1 MEELNFYMP
10 TKVIMGEDCV
20 TKQAALLKEY
30 GARALIVTGT
40 NSARM
45 NGALQDVEEALQ
57 SQGIQYDLFD
67 RIMANPTV
75 ACVYEGAAYA
85 KEKNSD
91 FIIGIGGGSPMDGA
105 KAIALLAVQDIAEEE
120 IFLGKFVSEALPL
133 VLIPTTA
140 GTGSEVTPYSILTNT
155 AGQTKTSISS
165 PAIFPKLALLDAK
178 YMRELSVKI
187 TINTGI
193 DALSHAIEGMLSVK
207 ATRVSDGIA
216 MQSIQEIVPCLS
228 ALSPDNHK
236 PATEIAIQIREKLL
250 YGSMLAGVVISHTG
264 TTAVHSMGYSLTYF
278 KNIDHGRANGL
289 LLPSF
294 LRFIMK
300 HDAALI
306 KQILSAMAFSSLDD
320 LEALFL
326 RLLGERE
333 QITGQDIEKFAGI
346 AIKAKNILNSKIKPE
361 KEDLIRMYER
371 SLNVI

>member
-1 MEELNFYMP
+1 MELNFYMP
-10 TKVIMGEDCV
+10 TKVIMGEACV
-20 TKQAALLKEY
+20 TKQAILLKEY
-30 GARALIVTGT
+30 GTRALIVTGT
-40 NSARM
+40 NSAKI

-57 SQGIQYDLFD
+57 SQGIEFDLFD

-85 KEKNSD
+85 KEMQSD
-91 FIIGIGGGSPMDGA
+91 FIIGIGGGSPMDAA

-120 IFLGKFVSEALPL
+120 IFLGKFLNQALPL

-155 AGQTKTSISS
+155 EGQTKTSISS
-165 PAIFPKLALLDAK
+165 PAIFPKLSLLDAK
-178 YMRELSVKI
+178 YMRDLSVEI
-187 TINTGI
+187 TVNTGV
-193 DALSHAIEGMLSVK
+193 DALSHAIEGMLSVR

-216 MQSIQEIVPCLS
+216 IQSIQEIVPCLS

-236 PATEIAIQIREKLL
+236 PAAEIPMEIREKLL

-264 TTAVHSMGYSLTYF
+264 TTAVHSMGYALTYF

-294 LRFIMK
+294 LRFVMK
-300 HDAALI
+300 QDATII
-306 KQILSAMAFSSLDD
+306 KQILSAMSFSSLDD

-333 QITGQDIEKFAGI
+333 RITGQDIEKFAGI
-346 AIKAKNILNSKIKPE
+346 AIKAKNILNSKVKPE
-361 KEDLIRMYER
+361 KEDLIQMYER

>member
-1 MEELNFYMP
+1 MELNFYMP

-20 TKQAALLKEY
+20 TKQAILLKEY

-40 NSARM
+40 NSAKI
-45 NGALQDVEEALQ
+45 NGALKDVEEALQ
-57 SQGIQYDLFD
+57 SQGIAYDLFD

-85 KEKNSD
+85 KEHQSD
-91 FIIGIGGGSPMDGA
+91 FIIGIGGGSPMDAA
-105 KAIALLAVQDIAEEE
+105 KAIALLSVQDIAEEE
-120 IFLGKFVSEALPL
+120 IFLGKFVGQALPL

-165 PAIFPKLALLDAK
+165 PAIFPKLAFLDAK
-178 YMRELSVKI
+178 YMRELSMEI

-193 DALSHAIEGMLSVK
+193 DALSHAIEGMLSIR
-207 ATRVSDGIA
+207 ATKVSDGIA
-216 MQSIQEIVPCLS
+216 VQSIQEIVPCLS
-228 ALSPDNHK
+228 SMYSDYHK
-236 PATEIAIQIREKLL
+236 PAIEIPMEIREKLL
-250 YGSMLAGVVISHTG
+250 YGSMLAGIVISHTG

-294 LRFIMK
+294 LRFVMK
-300 HDAALI
+300 QDPAVI
-306 KQILSAMAFSSLDD
+306 KRILSAMSFTALDD
-320 LEALFL
+320 FEALFL

-333 QITGQDIEKFAGI
+333 RITGHDIEKFAGI
-346 AIKAKNILNSKIKPE
+346 AIKAKNILNSKVKPE
-361 KEDLIRMYER
+361 KEDLIHMYER

>member
-1 MEELNFYMP
+1 MELNFYMP

-20 TKQAALLKEY
+20 TKQAVLLKEY
-30 GARALIVTGT
+30 GRKALIVTGT
-40 NSARM
+40 NSAKI
-45 NGALQDVEEALQ
+45 NGALQDVEEALE
-57 SQGIQYDLFD
+57 SQGIEYDLFD

-75 ACVYEGAAYA
+75 ACVYEGAACA
-85 KEKNSD
+85 KEKKAD
-91 FIIGIGGGSPMDGA
+91 FIIGIGGGSPMDAA

-120 IFLGKFVSEALPL
+120 IFLGKFVNEALPL

-155 AGQTKTSISS
+155 AGQTKTSIAS

-178 YMRELSVKI
+178 YMRDLSVEI
-187 TINTGI
+187 TVNTGV
-193 DALSHAIEGMLSVK
+193 DALSHAIEGMLSVR
-207 ATRVSDGIA
+207 ATKVSDGIA
-216 MQSIQEIVPCLS
+216 VQSIQEIVPCLS
-228 ALSPDNHK
+228 ALSPDTNK
-236 PATEIAIQIREKLL
+236 PSAEIPMQLREKLL

-294 LRFIMK
+294 LRFVMK
-300 HDAALI
+300 QDATLV
-306 KQILSAMAFSSLDD
+306 KQILSAMSFSSLDD

-326 RLLGERE
+326 RLLGDRER
-333 QITGQDIEKFAGI
+333 ITGHEIEKYAGI
-346 AIKAKNILNSKIKPE
+346 AIKAKNILNSKVKPE
-361 KEDLIRMYER
+361 KEDLIQMYER

>member
-1 MEELNFYMP
+1 MELNFYMP

-20 TKQAALLKEY
+20 TKQAVLLKEY
-30 GARALIVTGT
+30 GTRALIVTGT
-40 NSARM
+40 NSARR
-45 NGALQDVEEALQ
+45 NGALKDVEEALQ
-57 SQGIQYDLFD
+57 SQGIEYELFD

-85 KEKNSD
+85 KEHQAD
-91 FIIGIGGGSPMDGA
+91 FIIGIGGGSPMDAA
-105 KAIALLAVQDIAEEE
+105 KAIALLSVQDIAEEE
-120 IFLGKFVSEALPL
+120 IFLGKFANLALPL

-178 YMRELSVKI
+178 YMRELSIEI

-193 DALSHAIEGMLSVK
+193 DALSHAIEGMLSVR

-228 ALSPDNHK
+228 ALSPDYHK
-236 PATEIAIQIREKLL
+236 PATEISMQIREKLL

-294 LRFIMK
+294 LRFVMK
-300 HDAALI
+300 QDAAVI
-306 KQILSAMAFSSLDD
+306 KQILSAMSFTSLDD

-333 QITGQDIEKFAGI
+333 RMTVQDIEKFAGI
-346 AIKAKNILNSKIKPE
+346 AIKAKNILNSKVRPE

>member
-1 MEELNFYMP
+1 MELNFYMP

-20 TKQAALLKEY
+20 TKQAVLFKEY
-30 GARALIVTGT
+30 GGKALIVTGT
-40 NSARM
+40 NSAKI
-45 NGALQDVEEALQ
+45 NGALQDVEEALE
-57 SQGIQYDLFD
+57 SQGIEYELFD

-85 KEKNSD
+85 KEKKAD
-91 FIIGIGGGSPMDGA
+91 FIIGIGGGSPMDAA

-120 IFLGKFVSEALPL
+120 IFLGKFVNQALPL

-155 AGQTKTSISS
+155 EGQTKTSIAS

-178 YMRELSVKI
+178 YMRNLSVEI
-187 TINTGI
+187 TVNTGV
-193 DALSHAIEGMLSVK
+193 DALSHAIEGMLSVR
-207 ATRVSDGIA
+207 ATKVSDGIA
-216 MQSIQEIVPCLS
+216 VQSIQEIVPCLS
-228 ALSPDNHK
+228 ALSPDTNK
-236 PATEIAIQIREKLL
+236 PAAEIPMQLREKLL

-294 LRFIMK
+294 LRFVMK
-300 HDAALI
+300 QDAALV
-306 KQILSAMAFSSLDD
+306 KQILSAMSFSSLDD

-326 RLLGERE
+326 RLLGDRER
-333 QITGQDIEKFAGI
+333 ITGQEIEKYAGI
-346 AIKAKNILNSKIKPE
+346 AIKAKNILNSKVKPE
-361 KEDLIRMYER
+361 KEDLIQMYER